1 MNSIDKNYQDKII
14 QSMKNGVKNRLH
26 YNVTDNTLIEVDTI
40 FTDEFHIWWSIFG
53 GTSYVK
59 INEESLFSTRYSQ
72 YFRNYILNDL
82 YYMGYVSIENFHKLQ
97 NTSFYPSLK
106 VFTDAIK
113 KFTLEYGINREKKSA
128 GYIWTNNLEII
139 LCTMVVEKF
148 FKQQEIVEQ
157 NENLKNRE
165 KSPITELISEVV
177 LAVEKDKEMKKVLEE
192 NKESN
197 IEEYKKDN
205 NDLKTIYERFGLNI
219 INTMILPPSTTSFSI
234 LKKIKNETEK
244 IISIPLVLD
253 EKDIEYKCILAYI
266 DAIVEDDKQLIGY
279 VNMSDINIEIL
290 NMHNTTYY
298 LKLIADTE
306 IIDTDNC
313 NWYFVLLDHNRKNV
327 KVNSIQ
333 YLSGTVEPPIEP
345 DTEKVEEKKEIVK
358 EKSEN
363 YISWNN
369 YFMGIAKLVRMRS
382 KDPACKVGACIVRDN
397 KVLSTGYN
405 GFPIGLSDK
414 DYPWTKGSEDP
425 TKNKYFYVVHA
436 ELNAILNSDNP
447 VNGSTLFVT
456 KFPCNECVK
465 AIIQAGIKRV
475 VFDDE
480 IQDKELI
487 SDPLIYTA
495 YKMLSDAGITVERY
509 QYINIGIN
517 IEL

>member
-1 MNSIDKNYQDKII
+1 MNIDKNYQDKII
-14 QSMKNGVKNRLH
+14 QSMKNGVRNRLH
-26 YNVTDNTLIEVDTI
+26 YNVTNDTLIEINTI
-40 FTDEFHIWWSIFG
+40 FVDEFHMWSAIF

-59 INEESLFSTRYSQ
+59 INEESLFSTRYNQ

-82 YYMGYVSIENFHKLQ
+82 YYMGYVSIENFQKLQ
-97 NTSFYPSLK
+97 TTSFDPSLK

-113 KFTLEYGINREKKSA
+113 KFTLEYGTNKERKNA

-148 FKQQEIVEQ
+148 FKHQEIAKQ
-157 NENLKNRE
+157 NEDLKNKE
-165 KSPITELISEVV
+165 KRS
-177 LAVEKDKEMKKVLEE
+177 LAKQVKDTFEE
-192 NKESN
+192 NEKVPMKIDTKNKENCVKEYKDNTESN
-197 IEEYKKDN
+197 K
-205 NDLKTIYERFGLNI
+205 FGLHI
-219 INTMILPPSTTSFSI
+219 INTMILPPSTTSYSI
-234 LKKIKNETEK
+234 LKSLLKKFNEKDQK
-244 IISIPLVLD
+244 IISFPLVLD
-253 EKDIEYKCILAYI
+253 EKDIEHKCILTYVDTI
-266 DAIVEDDKQLIGY
+266 IEDGKQLVGNVYIA
-279 VNMSDINIEIL
+279 DENIKIL
-290 NMHNTTYY
+290 DMYNNTYY

-306 IIDTDNC
+306 VVDTDNC

-333 YLSGTVEPPIEP
+333 YLIGTVEIEP
-345 DTEKVEEKKEIVK
+345 PTEPPVIEKVEEKKEIVT
-358 EKSEN
+358 EKSEK
-363 YISWNN
+363 YISWTN

-382 KDPACKVGACIVRDN
+382 KDPSCKVGACIVRDN

-405 GFPIGLSDK
+405 GFPIGISDK
-414 DYPWTKGSEDP
+414 DYPWTKGSDDP

-480 IQDKELI
+480 MKDKELM

-509 QYINIGIN
+509 QSINIGIN

>member
-1 MNSIDKNYQDKII
+1 MNNIDKNYQNKII

-26 YNVTDNTLIEVDTI
+26 YNVIDNTLIEVDTM
-40 FTDEFHIWWSIFG
+40 FTDEFHMWWSIFG
-53 GTSYVK
+53 GTNCVK
-59 INEESLFSTRYSQ
+59 INEESIFSTRYSQ

-82 YYMGYVSIENFHKLQ
+82 YYMGYVSIENFLKLQ
-97 NTSFYPSLK
+97 NTSFDPSLK

-113 KFTLEYGINREKKSA
+113 KFTLEYGTNREKKSA

-139 LCTMVVEKF
+139 LCIMVVEKF
-148 FKQQEIVEQ
+148 FKHKEIAKQSGIVVEKFFKHKEAKQ
-157 NENLKNRE
+157 NEELKNQEKKSVNEKIAEVFEKQINDNNLKP
-165 KSPITELISEVV
+165 KY
-177 LAVEKDKEMKKVLEE
+177 DK
-192 NKESN
+192 
-197 IEEYKKDN
+197 
-205 NDLKTIYERFGLNI
+205 FGLNI

-244 IISIPLVLD
+244 ISIPLVLN
-253 EKDIEYKCILAYI
+253 EKDIECKCILAYV
-266 DAIVEDDKQLIGY
+266 DDIVEDGKQLIGN
-279 VNMSDINIEIL
+279 VDMSDINIKIL
-290 NMHNTTYY
+290 DMYNTIYY

-306 IIDTDNC
+306 IVDTDNC

-333 YLSGTVEPPIEP
+333 YIVGTENNEPIVDTPIEQA
-345 DTEKVEEKKEIVK
+345 DTELKEKKEIVT

-363 YISWNN
+363 YISWSS
-369 YFMGIAKLVRMRS
+369 YFMGIAKLVKMRS
-382 KDPACKVGACIVRDN
+382 KDPSCKVGACIVRDN

-475 VFDDE
+475 IFDDE
-480 IQDKELI
+480 IQDKELM

-509 QYINIGIN
+509 QYINISIN